1 MIRLNSKS
9 SAESLQEEFGRERAE
24 VLASA
29 GNSVA
34 EAIEEMQTRSR
45 IIADGFVKLGECRE
59 KIGRQHADQN
69 ALRRRHKLE
78 REIDADISGYNN
90 LREQALLRYYY
101 LLVTREAMGLR
112 NHQWVEDVYRIPD
125 KIKPLNH
132 EISISLAD

>member
-1 MIRLNSKS
+1 MNRKS
-9 SAESLQEEFGRERAE
+9 SAESLQEEFGREQAE

-34 EAIEEMQTRSR
+34 EAIEVMQTRSR
-45 IIADGFVKLGECRE
+45 LITDGLVKLCECRE
-59 KIGRQHADQN
+59 KSGRQHADQN

-125 KIKPLNH
+125 KIKSLNH
-132 EISISLAD
+132 ETSYRLLTEP